1 MASMGIVRTCEA
13 CKRKNRIPA
22 SHLADTGRCGACK
35 APLPPVDKPLEVD
48 TEQFDEIVKNAQ
60 VPVLADFWA
69 DWCGPCRA
77 AAPEVARA
85 ATDMAGRA
93 IVVKVNTERYP
104 ELAARFDIRAI
115 PYFAVFYQGRP
126 VVQQAGLVNH
136 QQFKDWLRSAT
147 TASTV

>member
-1 MASMGIVRTCEA
+1 
-13 CKRKNRIPA
+13 
-22 SHLADTGRCGACK
+22 
-35 APLPPVDKPLEVD
+35 VDKPLEVD

-69 DWCGPCRA
+69 EWCGPCRA